1 MFYVISEVS
10 SFALVEDTRA
20 SPQSEKSLNFTQ
32 FSSIISSIRRTA
44 VGQTFSFS
52 VVEMKLQVQFE
63 FHSSIEESWV
73 NVLRARLTGIR
84 AD

>member
-44 VGQTFSFS
+44 VGQTFSFR
-52 VVEMKLQVQFE
+52 VVDMKPQVRFE
-63 FHSSIEESWV
+63 IHGRIEQSWV
-73 NVLRARLTGIR
+73 NILRASIKGKLT
-84 AD
+84 D